1 MTTAAGI
8 DHPMRIIDVHCYPN
22 TKEWIECQ
30 RPYVDALAK
39 YWKRSWTAKTEADVV
54 QDFTDAGVEAILV
67 ALDLETTVATP
78 PCSNDFVAGM
88 RERHSDRIIQAWAAV
103 DPFKGEQALA
113 GARHAI
119 QELTAAIM
127 IASEANKRWL
137 RPGTPS
143 RI

>member
-1 MTTAAGI
+1 MTTAAGV
-8 DHPMRIIDVHCYPN
+8 DHHMRIIDVHCYPN

-78 PCSNDFVAGM
+78 PCSNF
-88 RERHSDRIIQAWAAV
+88 
-103 DPFKGEQALA
+103 
-113 GARHAI
+113 
-119 QELTAAIM
+119 
-127 IASEANKRWL
+127 L
-137 RPGTPS
+137 RPHP
-143 RI
+143 RRWI